1 LITGRDRLAAGRL
14 AAPTGGG
21 ISASSFAVGSP
32 VFTAPITAPPLNN
45 LAPSADYSSILPGSP
60 YVLVD
65 DLGHVWALDATGNVW
80 RDGVSWA
87 ASTNNATATLIEK
100 VGTTVWVKGSFS
112 GYSWAYYNTGVFVY
126 STVGPRQPLPAAN
139 RLSVGSLEIGTPL
152 AALPKP
158 ATGVDLVVGS
168 PVIGIP
174 QGPSRSGTAIYAP
187 TGGAIVVGASIWTF
201 GLSPPGDPN
210 NKYVLLNGANPGG
223 TQLAAYLIE
232 VDTSGVVWAKAY
244 NGQWYY
250 WSGTAMVP
258 WPAPPKLAIPAAVPL
273 TVGSPAVGVPLP
285 AVTWFNV
292 YGFSVGSP
300 QIGVPSFIG
309 VTTMPTPIGIWI
321 GPSSIGVA
329 WPEASEVNH
338 LTALDLVPWFP
349 DIGTQPLAVA
359 LAGNEIGT
367 TDPII
372 RPLDQHL
379 GSVLLYRSASG
390 LERAMADVDGFRLT
404 ATYAEIIKDQWDP
417 DAISSQNLPFLAY
430 AMGVNLWEP
439 DWSDEFR
446 RYWVKNQW
454 TLKTIRG
461 SLYGITT
468 YVAAVG
474 GKVLSAIVPPAKF
487 FPGPSYTA
495 DQRAAYVARFPQLR
509 LYPYVARVELAY
521 ICCCSKFISG
531 LEPNEKRTFNKNGCF
546 TGPLWKFYPTAQDA
560 GGRYTRTSVL
570 YDPATGIETPL
581 TYRTH
586 TTVTLSGATQTVA
599 EITVPAKAPNTWFL
613 GDPNRYPLPA
623 KHPPRNTQNQHSI
636 FLGSDLSVAART
648 IQIVVPTTSS
658 IGYSKAIYQTIS
670 WGNEKLIDLYPDT
683 INLVHSYSK
692 FGVYNG
698 AAKGKVYLMGGSVG
712 TSYLVRSVAWQYT
725 YMVWYL
731 FDPSRV
737 PDYRKAS
744 VYMGHAQ
751 FGQHKYTAKIRIDVG
766 EVWRPW
772 YFSGTSFVRGHWHPP
787 DNRRIEAVRRAVTA
801 AMAERDTV
809 GIDTAIKRIIS
820 TNDSLPCDGTFTVG
834 EWIDA
839 RVI

>member
-1 LITGRDRLAAGRL
+1 MT
-14 AAPTGGG
+14 
-21 ISASSFAVGSP
+21 
-32 VFTAPITAPPLNN
+32 
-45 LAPSADYSSILPGSP
+45 
-60 YVLVD
+60 
-65 DLGHVWALDATGNVW
+65 
-80 RDGVSWA
+80 
-87 ASTNNATATLIEK
+87 
-100 VGTTVWVKGSFS
+100 
-112 GYSWAYYNTGVFVY
+112 
-126 STVGPRQPLPAAN
+126 
-139 RLSVGSLEIGTPL
+139 
-152 AALPKP
+152 
-158 ATGVDLVVGS
+158 
-168 PVIGIP
+168 
-174 QGPSRSGTAIYAP
+174 
-187 TGGAIVVGASIWTF
+187 
-201 GLSPPGDPN
+201 
-210 NKYVLLNGANPGG
+210 
-223 TQLAAYLIE
+223 
-232 VDTSGVVWAKAY
+232 
-244 NGQWYY
+244 
-250 WSGTAMVP
+250 M
-258 WPAPPKLAIPAAVPL
+258 PAAVGL
-273 TVGSPAVGVPLP
+273 TVGRPAIGLPLP
-285 AVTWFNV
+285 TVTWFNV

-309 VTTMPTPIGIWI
+309 VTTMPTPVGIWI

-329 WPEASEVNH
+329 WPQAGEVNH
-338 LTALDLVPWFP
+338 LTALDLVTWIP
-349 DIGTQPLAVA
+349 DIGDRPLAVA

-372 RPLDQHL
+372 RPLDQHT

-430 AMGVNLWEP
+430 AMGVNLWEA
-439 DWSDEFR
+439 DWSVDFR

-461 SLYGITT
+461 SLYGIST

-474 GKVLSAIVPPAKF
+474 GQVLSAIVPPAKF
-487 FPGPSYTA
+487 FPGPSYTPE
-495 DQRAAYVARFPQLR
+495 QRAAYVARFPQLR

-531 LEPNEKRTFNKNGCF
+531 IAPNEKRTFNKNGCF
-546 TGPLWKFYPTAQDA
+546 TGPLQKFYPTAQDA
-560 GGRYTRTSVL
+560 GGRYTRTAVI
-570 YDPATGIETPL
+570 YDPATGLETPL
-581 TYRTH
+581 TYRTT
-586 TTVTLSGATQTVA
+586 TTVTLGGAVQTVA
-599 EITVPAKAPNTWFL
+599 EITVPAQAPNTWFL
-613 GDPNRYPLPA
+613 GDPDRYPLPA
-623 KHPPRNTQNQHSI
+623 THPPRKTQNQHSI

-648 IQIVVPTTSS
+648 IQVVVPTTSE

-670 WGNEKLIDLYPDT
+670 WGNEQLIDLYPDT
-683 INLVHSYSK
+683 INQTHSFSK
-692 FGVYNG
+692 YAVFSG
-698 AAKGKVYLMGGSVG
+698 APPKTGHVYLMGGSVG
-712 TSYLVRSVAWQYT
+712 KSYLVRSVAWQFT

-737 PDYRKAS
+737 PDYRRAS

-772 YFSGTSFVRGHWHPP
+772 YFSGTTFIRGFWHPP

-834 EWIDA
+834 QWIDA